1 MCHLLPVKEEDVDGM
16 PMDNGEEKTAK
27 GAFVPSKWESIDK
40 TELEAQGM
48 AVNISCQILLLSK

>member
-1 MCHLLPVKEEDVDGM
+1 MDGM
-16 PMDNGEEKTAK
+16 PMDNGEEKVAAK

-48 AVNISCQILLLSK
+48 FMNLFS